1 VCLTDPNAIDSS
13 SALPSDDK
21 RKGGRFS
28 RKKKSGSK
36 DKQSLNIAAT
46 SSSSPINSNS
56 VQSKSR
62 SPIEES
68 MVISVPASA
77 APKSQFSME
86 ENKSSTYNMAGDNHQ
101 HQSGMTG
108 TGNPARTSPQST
120 EGFRSNEHKGSSN
133 NPAVKRS
140 ISRTMSESTASSAMG
155 SDLYINSLENIPA
168 TSSDSLLKTAKDF
181 PVLNLQSDKKVKE
194 ALSREVGRNKI
205 PAMTSIEQW
214 SVRVSEPNWDDE
226 EGRYKYKIKLTKN
239 EGATEQL
246 DTLIS
251 KSSLNEVTTTRSLQD
266 FVWLERALRAEYHG
280 GLITPLLSLTIY
292 FASVANASPGD
303 DILDTGS
310 RMSSPVD
317 NPPGMSWDATK
328 ATSQSIKF
336 LGKILDQNET
346 VNSNVL
352 ASWLSDVINGVRG
365 DGEAALR
372 YDVDILQSEA
382 LETFLFRHAEALNDV
397 SPDQM
402 GTNQKRASSLGGF
415 DLFSFI
421 GDNVG
426 DGCYNNSILSLGDVI
441 KTPFAVFDACA
452 GSIDDRKNSP
462 KRGGRTLYSSG
473 ATGVPGLNCD
483 SILSESD
490 FDDAW
495 LLTSTPNSAAH
506 SELLEAERDFIT
518 SSIKT
523 SSDGISKVQSLVKHE
538 EYVGKCWQNLAT
550 SLSGLFSVEKDIET
564 AHIGDQIKS
573 NKKKQPFRKLRK
585 SAVNEVLLGLAQGKV
600 DRARPGLILLGSM
613 LSAYYTDLNSIVPS
627 FKEFV
632 DATRQLHELDEAHLI
647 KDENANASSFDKLKS
662 FIINTYQSNETT
674 SRYTMEDEVQTI
686 GSLNTTQSKALQRRV
701 LSNEKMLKQSMT
713 SICRGSALRRARMAW
728 WYFKTEA
735 KQAANVHATAVALR
749 QALSIDA
756 DTAIAM
762 KERRYAEDETKDNAA
777 EIDLVKR
784 ILDLGKKNF
793 SLSHN
798 ESSTESSPF
807 SESSQ
812 AALNMAIDQVGRWD
826 ANAAQTILQAAGVE
840 DAEVTID
847 ETSRELRHVRK
858 YAISLRESVG
868 RCLEAVSALTSVWDS
883 GNDARISKSRRE
895 FWAAMS
901 TFFSGKVSKDLRNV
915 RVLANAGVDTQD
927 RGGWLGVKFE
937 QESPLPQRRRC
948 GEATKFYL
956 KKRDSQAGILISRIS
971 KLLNEYER
979 RLEGIECFVYMHIV
993 GIQLEKHCSVV
1004 RAKSLSAWEKR
1015 TDISTAIN
1023 VATKK
1028 KIPKLVEELRMK
1040 LDGLP
1045 QVSHTTVIKAK
1056 ENHLASKTLKTDL
1069 HKLANRR
1076 LGRAQD
1082 VATERVIGIVS
1093 LWAKHEESVAME
1105 EVKALGKAV
1114 QEVELSIEASDVDR
1128 NADDFSFISSV
1139 KKEEEELNEPNQE
1152 SSSTS
1157 KGIGVNRTLM
1167 I

>member
-1 VCLTDPNAIDSS
+1 MCLTDPNAIDSS
-13 SALPSDDK
+13 YYITSDNK
-21 RKGGRFS
+21 PKGRRFS

-36 DKQSLNIAAT
+36 DKQSLNISTT
-46 SSSSPINSNS
+46 SSSSPNNGNR
-56 VQSKSR
+56 VQSKSS
-62 SPIEES
+62 SPVEES
-68 MVISVPASA
+68 MIPGLADV
-77 APKSQFSME
+77 PKSQFSME
-86 ENKSSTYNMAGDNHQ
+86 DNKSSTYNMVGDNHQ
-101 HQSGMTG
+101 QPSGSG
-108 TGNPARTSPQST
+108 ARTSPQST
-120 EGFRSNEHKGSSN
+120 EIFRSSEQKGSN
-133 NPAVKRS
+133 NSTAKRS

-155 SDLYINSLENIPA
+155 SDVYINSLENIPV
-168 TSSDSLLKTAKDF
+168 TSSDSLLKTDKEF
-181 PVLNLQSDKKVKE
+181 PVLNIQSDRKVKE
-194 ALSREVGRNKI
+194 ALSREVGRNKV
-205 PAMTSIEQW
+205 PTTSIEKW
-214 SVRVSEPNWDDE
+214 SVQVGEPSWDDD
-226 EGRYKYKIKLTKN
+226 EGRYKYEIKLVKN
-239 EGATEQL
+239 EGATERP
-246 DTLIS
+246 DTFNS
-251 KSSLNEVTTTRSLQD
+251 NSPFNEVTAARSLQD

-280 GLITPLLSLTIY
+280 GLITPLLSLTLY
-292 FASVANASPGD
+292 FASVANTFSGE

-310 RMSSPVD
+310 KMSSPID
-317 NPPGMSWDATK
+317 SPPGMSWDATK

-346 VNSNVL
+346 VNNDLL
-352 ASWLSDVINGVRG
+352 ATWLSDVINGVRG
-365 DGEAALR
+365 DGEVSLHYEA
-372 YDVDILQSEA
+372 DILQSEA
-382 LETFLFRHAEALNDV
+382 FETFLFRHAEALNDV

-421 GDNVG
+421 GDNVS
-426 DGCYNNSILSLGDVI
+426 DGCYNDSILSIGDVI
-441 KTPFAVFDACA
+441 KTPFAVFEACA
-452 GSIDDRKNSP
+452 GSIEDRKNSP
-462 KRGGRTLYSSG
+462 KRGSRKIYSSG
-473 ATGVPGLNCD
+473 ATGVPGLHSD

-506 SELLEAERDFIT
+506 SELLEAERDFIA

-523 SSDGISKVQSLVKHE
+523 SSDGMTKMQSLIKHE
-538 EYVGKCWQNLAT
+538 EYVGKCWKNLAT

-585 SAVNEVLLGLAQGKV
+585 STVNEVILGLAQAKA
-600 DRARPGLILLGSM
+600 DRSRPGLALLGSM
-613 LSAYYTDLNSIVPS
+613 LNAYYSDLNSVVPS

-632 DATRQLHELDEAHLI
+632 DAIRQLDELDEAHLI
-647 KDENANASSFDKLKS
+647 KDGETKSSSFDQLKA
-662 FIINTYQSNETT
+662 FIKNTYQSNKTT
-674 SRYTMEDEVQTI
+674 SRHTMEDEVQTI

-701 LSNEKMLKQSMT
+701 FCNEKILKQSIT
-713 SICRGSALRRARMAW
+713 SLCRESALRRARMAW

-762 KERRYAEDETKDNAA
+762 KERRYDEDETRDNTA

-793 SLSHN
+793 SLSYN
-798 ESSTESSPF
+798 ESSNESSQALG
-807 SESSQ
+807 SSQ
-812 AALNMAIDQVGRWD
+812 AALKIAIDQVGRWD
-826 ANAAQTILQAAGVE
+826 ANTAQTILQAAGVE

-858 YAISLRESVG
+858 YAISLRESVE

-883 GNDARISKSRRE
+883 DNNMRISKSRRE

-915 RVLANAGVDTQD
+915 RVLLDVGIDTQD
-927 RGGWLGVKFE
+927 RGGWLGLKSDND
-937 QESPLPQRRRC
+937 SPLPQRRRC

-979 RLEGIECFVYMHIV
+979 RLEGIECFVFMHIV
-993 GIQLEKHCSVV
+993 GIQLERHCSVV

-1023 VATKK
+1023 VAMKK
-1028 KIPKLVEELRMK
+1028 KIPKLVDELRMK

-1056 ENHLASKTLKTDL
+1056 ENHLASKALKTDL

-1114 QEVELSIEASDVDR
+1114 QEVELSIQASDVDR
-1128 NADDFSFISSV
+1128 IAGVIAEEL
-1139 KKEEEELNEPNQE
+1139 KKEPKNET
-1152 SSSTS
+1152 SFS
-1157 KGIGVNRTLM
+1157 KGNGTLM